1 MKKSKLLMILCGL
14 LLLLF
19 SCSRSEP
26 KIAYG
31 VMRLVYLE
39 SNENPVERFSFF
51 VLPED
56 NDGIEDIE
64 ELYLYHDR
72 EGLMWQ
78 LSAVDWV
85 SYEVE
90 GRYWIGSHNIAM
102 ADNEPL
108 PRGLFRAVL
117 VDKGG
122 EKSERTFAFD
132 APEESRYPFP
142 LFTLTGGSYR
152 VESGYPD
159 NYLICY
165 DLEGNYIKTQPLTA
179 YEGVFTDLDLPS
191 NVAGVALWTEDPE
204 YHVSALTDVVATP

>member
-1 MKKSKLLMILCGL
+1 MKRNGLPAILWGL
-14 LLLLF
+14 LLL

-31 VMRLVYLE
+31 TMRLVYLE
-39 SNENPVERFSFF
+39 GNEKPVERFSFF
-51 VLPED
+51 VLPDD
-56 NDGIEDIE
+56 NDGIEDVE

-78 LSAVDWV
+78 LGAEDWV
-85 SYEVE
+85 SYEIE
-90 GRYWIGSHNIAM
+90 ERSWIGTHTIAM
-102 ADNEPL
+102 VDDEPL

-132 APEESRYPFP
+132 APPESRYAFP
-142 LFTLTGGSYR
+142 AFTLTGGRYQ

-159 NYLICY
+159 NYFICY
-165 DLEGNYIKTQPLTA
+165 DLEGNYIKTQALRA
-179 YEGVFTDLDLPS
+179 LEGVFADLELPS
-191 NVAGVALWTEDPE
+191 NVAGVALWAEDPE
-204 YHVSALTDVVATP
+204 YQVSALTDVAAAP